1 MAHKKP
7 YTSYVV
13 IKSRTINHIVKV
25 KYTVKDAFSK
35 DGNEV
40 IGDTIDIDEMF
51 LKLYDSETDEFFF
64 VHFDRPSVKS
74 ELEMR
79 LNDNIEDYIV

>member
-1 MAHKKP
+1 MAYKKP
-7 YTSYVV
+7 YTSYAVL
-13 IKSRTINHIVKV
+13 KSETINQIVKA
-25 KYTVKDAFSK
+25 KYTVRDAFSR

-51 LKLYDSETDEFFF
+51 LKLYDNENDEFYF
-64 VHFDRPSVKS
+64 VHFNIPSVKS

-79 LNDNIEDYIV
+79 LNDNIEDYTI

>member
-1 MAHKKP
+1 MA
-7 YTSYVV
+7 
-13 IKSRTINHIVKV
+13 
-25 KYTVKDAFSK
+25 KYTVKDAFSR

-51 LKLYDSETDEFFF
+51 LKLYDNENDEFYF
-64 VHFDRPSVKS
+64 VHFNIPSVKS

-79 LNDNIEDYIV
+79 LNDNIEDYTI